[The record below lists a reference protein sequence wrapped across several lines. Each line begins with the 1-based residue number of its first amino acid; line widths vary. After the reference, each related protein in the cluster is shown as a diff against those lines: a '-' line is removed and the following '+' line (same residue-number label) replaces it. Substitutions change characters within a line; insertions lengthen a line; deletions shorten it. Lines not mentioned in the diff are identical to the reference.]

1 MDDSFNNG
9 ERAMIRRSL
18 TILRNVDPG
27 IRTEIDALIARIEAQ
42 SKDAYERDRQHK

>member
-1 MDDSFNNG
+1 MNDAFNNK

-27 IRTEIDALIARIEAQ
+27 IRDEIDALIARIEAQ
-42 SKDAYERDRQHK
+42 SKDAYERARQRQ